1 MLSKE
6 SILGL
11 WQKYSGRILS
21 RTERLAFYENCERLR
36 RFDELTLRTAL
47 NFCRKEGDFS
57 LERVAQLATAVRR
70 GTVSRVLRRT
80 EKDKLIERIIFERK
94 QLVPMSRLRQRFQ
107 EAVGAGAKDLD
118 YSEVER
124 TWKIAAL
131 TLAEKDE
138 RIRSYLKPKAA
149 ASSFF
154 ERLFSINGGDWKPL
168 S

>member
-1 MLSKE
+1 MLPKE

-21 RTERLAFYENCERLR
+21 RTERLAFYENCKRLQ
-36 RFDELTLRTAL
+36 RFDEFTLRTAL

-57 LERVAQLATAVRR
+57 LERVAKLATAVRR

-80 EKDKLIERIIFERK
+80 AKDKLIERTIFERQ
-94 QLVPMSRLRQRFQ
+94 QLVPLSRLRQRFQ
-107 EAVGAGAKDLD
+107 EAVSEGEKDLD

-124 TWKIAAL
+124 AWKIAAL
-131 TLAEKDE
+131 TLAENDE

-154 ERLFSINGGDWKPL
+154 ERLFSINGGDWRPF